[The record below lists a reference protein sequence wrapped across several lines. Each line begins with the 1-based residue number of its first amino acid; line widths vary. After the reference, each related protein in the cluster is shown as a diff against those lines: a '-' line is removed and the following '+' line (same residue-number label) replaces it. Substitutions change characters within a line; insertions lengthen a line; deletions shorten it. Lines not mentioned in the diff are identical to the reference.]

1 MNILVIYGTTEG
13 QTRKI
18 AGFVTDHLR
27 GKGVTVA
34 LIDSTEVPKGFSI
47 DGFDAVI
54 AAGSVHNGRHQAS
67 LFQFVRKHL
76 TALQDRP
83 TALLSVSLSM
93 ASDDKEDR
101 LDAVTCAERFI
112 EATEWKPTVTHL
124 VAGALR
130 YTQYDFFKGWMLKVI
145 AGAKGASTDTSK
157 DHEFTDW
164 NDLKAFADAFLL
176 QVGKFGDQSSSATE
190 KRAFTGQPSELF
202 AEKKAASER

>member
-1 MNILVIYGTTEG
+1 MNILVVYGTTEG

-18 AGFVTDHLR
+18 AGFITDHLR
-27 GKGVTVA
+27 KKGSTVA
-34 LIDSTEVPKGFSI
+34 LVDSTEVPKGFSL

-67 LFQFVRKHL
+67 LFEFARKHRA
-76 TALQDRP
+76 ALQAKP
-83 TALLSVSLSM
+83 AALVSVSLSM

-101 LDAVTCAERFI
+101 LDAVACAERFV
-112 EATEWKPTVTHL
+112 EAAEWKPTVVHL

-130 YTQYDFFKGWMLKVI
+130 YTQYDFFKGWMLKMI

-164 NDLKAFADAFLL
+164 KDLEAFADAFIA
-176 QVGKFGDQSSSATE
+176 QVGEGANEGEDAAA
-190 KRAFTGQPSELF
+190 KRILTM
-202 AEKKAASER
+202 